1 MKMRIRVGFWLGVRR
16 LRRYMTRA
24 PALRLRGRIPELVK
38 RVSRESME
46 QELFASCLILRNLA
60 IIQKDKP
67 LSLDHMLEELMDA
80 SDALRSVYED
90 VLFRWRSGQGNQ
102 SFSAF
107 EERIGT
113 KTAEHFAFLLSGMDR
128 INPAEMITALDTFEE
143 TYSGERIT
151 AAMRRASRKSFLIT
165 AFATASVFA
174 VLMNFAV
181 VVVFMDMMRILG
193 GMGTS

>member
-24 PALRLRGRIPELVK
+24 PALRLRGRISELVK

-102 SFSAF
+102 SF
-107 EERIGT
+107 
-113 KTAEHFAFLLSGMDR
+113 
-128 INPAEMITALDTFEE
+128 
-143 TYSGERIT
+143 
-151 AAMRRASRKSFLIT
+151 
-165 AFATASVFA
+165 
-174 VLMNFAV
+174 
-181 VVVFMDMMRILG
+181 
-193 GMGTS
+193 